1 MSWKNIL
8 KQDEQAK
15 IDKLKQMTMPE
26 YREINPFMKRTTL
39 EKIKAIVPQ
48 LEQAK
53 GTPEFQQ
60 LVLTL
65 PQFIQNMLNK
75 P

>member
-8 KQDEQAK
+8 KQDEQSK
-15 IDKLKQMTMPE
+15 IDKLKRMLTPE
-26 YREINPFMKRTTL
+26 YREINPFIKRTTL
-39 EKIKAIVPQ
+39 EEIKAIVPR

-60 LVLTL
+60 LVTTMSPFL
-65 PQFIQNMLNK
+65 QKILNK
-75 P
+75 S

>member
-1 MSWKNIL
+1 MWKDIL

-15 IDKLKQMTMPE
+15 IDKLKQMLTPE
-26 YREINPFMKRTTL
+26 YREINPFVKLSHL
-39 EKIKAIVPQ
+39 EEIKAIVPR

-60 LVLTL
+60 LVSTL
-65 PQFIQNMLNK
+65 PPSVQNMASK